1 MIMSQS
7 EFGGTLGPAARRV
20 LSDDVTSQLRDA
32 IVTGALAGGT
42 RLREDDLAASMNVS
56 RGPIREALVRL
67 ERESL
72 VVIERYKGARV
83 AELYRDD
90 LDQIFSLRKALES
103 LAAEW
108 ACRNSTPEDIQKL
121 SAPLDRFVA
130 ADLDDRT
137 PEFTSTLDI
146 EFHDA
151 LIAAAHHSR
160 LDRAWESL
168 RPQVHSFLST
178 RMALRLDYAEEWEPD
193 HREHVR
199 LIASGDVVGAVAH
212 TVRHLESSYGRVIK
226 AMEHDE

>member
-1 MIMSQS
+1 MTHS
-7 EFGGTLGPAARRV
+7 EFGGALSPAARRV

-32 IVTGALAGGT
+32 IVTGVLAGGT

-72 VVIERYKGARV
+72 VTIERYRGARV

-108 ACRNSTPEDIQKL
+108 ACKNATRDDIKRL
-121 SAPLDRFVA
+121 SAPLDAFVA
-130 ADLDDRT
+130 ADPDERT
-137 PEFTSTLDI
+137 PEFVSTLDI

-151 LIAAAHHSR
+151 LIAAAHHGR
-160 LDRAWESL
+160 LDRAWDSL
-168 RPQVHSFLST
+168 RAQVYSFLST
-178 RMALRLDYAEEWEPD
+178 RMALRLDYAEDWEPD
-193 HREHVR
+193 HRQHVK
-199 LIASGDVVGAVAH
+199 LIADGDVAGAVAH
-212 TVRHLESSYGRVIK
+212 TVRRLEASYGRVVR